1 MQLPP
6 PPGRAPVANSLQP
19 GSTGIPGLPGDARGQ
34 ILGDGRY
41 EVGDLLGT
49 GGMAEVRR
57 CLDKLLGREVAVK
70 LFRSHS
76 EGRLSDRERTEA
88 QLLASLDHPGLVKV
102 HDVGR
107 SAQFG
112 WVVMDLIDGPDLHH
126 LLYAGPL
133 ALGQARTIGHDVAR
147 TLAYVHGRRITHRDV
162 KPSNILTRD
171 ADPHS
176 GQFGYVLT
184 DFGIARRA
192 DSARLTAT
200 GETIG
205 TAAYFSPEQAR
216 GDTVSPASDVY
227 SLGLVLLECLT
238 GEAAFPGRGLETAL
252 ARLHRSPEIPPSVNP
267 VWRRLI
273 TRMTASDPVERPTS
287 AEVAHMIVAE
297 RERLL
302 SEGRPATVIA
312 QPDPEPTRRN
322 FVLGVNDDDE
332 RLDPAPA
339 EPAAH
344 PRKQPKRQAPAAAPG
359 LTDKPDRR
367 ASTPKAPRAGRQ
379 HRALLAGAV
388 VVVLVLVAAA
398 VVLVNLLGQASQLEP
413 LPSVPGEPGERLSE
427 LYESVQP

>member
-1 MQLPP
+1 M
-6 PPGRAPVANSLQP
+6 
-19 GSTGIPGLPGDARGQ
+19 
-34 ILGDGRY
+34 
-41 EVGDLLGT
+41 LL
-49 GGMAEVRR
+49 
-57 CLDKLLGREVAVK
+57 DREVAVK

-133 ALGQARTIGHDVAR
+133 ALEQARTIGHDVAR
-147 TLAYVHGRRITHRDV
+147 TLAYVHGRGITHRDV

-238 GEAAFPGRGLETAL
+238 GETAFPGRGLETAL

-267 VWRRLI
+267 AWRRLI
-273 TRMTASDPVERPTS
+273 ARMTAGDPIERPTS
-287 AEVAHMIVAE
+287 AEVAQLMVAK

-312 QPDPEPTRRN
+312 QPVPEPTRRN
-322 FVLGVNDDDE
+322 FVLGVNDDD
-332 RLDPAPA
+332 RPDPAAA
-339 EPAAH
+339 EPAVH
-344 PRKQPKRQAPAAAPG
+344 PKEQPKRQAPSAPG
-359 LTDKPDRR
+359 LTNKPDRG
-367 ASTPKAPRAGRQ
+367 ASTAKAPRAGRKR
-379 HRALLAGAV
+379 RALLAGAV

-398 VVLVNLLGQASQLEP
+398 VVLVNLLGQASQPEP